1 MSAWNLSGAN
11 LSLVSGIP
19 ITDFWGKRGIE
30 NKRTEYPMT
39 SQLAVF
45 IDFENIAL
53 WAEREFF
60 DFELTPLM
68 EYLQSRGPAVVKR
81 AYGDWSRFS
90 RYRDELMNH
99 SIDLIQ
105 IFSVRAGKNRTDIRM
120 AIDAMEVAMQ
130 RPQIDTFV
138 IVSGDSDFGPLVAKL
153 REYGRY
159 TLGIGP
165 RSVTHHLL
173 VKSCDEFVY
182 LETVMGE
189 TIITGDHTSVE
200 LDTARSLLR
209 KALQVHGQ
217 RGDIPVLAT
226 RLKQTMLLLDPAFN
240 EANFGYSQFKAWL
253 EDSRDQIKL
262 FLKDLQLYV
271 APLDYEAPGYNEVG
285 ADGAGPLLVEKVET
299 PASNLEEQY
308 RQLFGRLRLS
318 AVDLETRR
326 DVLRDVYR
334 EVSEH
339 PLEFSVDDILETLD
353 ERYEEQG
360 LMRSKANLR
369 EIIQM
374 AYRQNAFEYDGQ
386 VVSQFTPVALAK
398 GIESEAE
405 FISWSEED
413 FIYAL
418 VRAGMEIDI
427 DTLANLMVND
437 RAQADYVQCLLDDL
451 HARGMIAKRGKHF
464 TIAAPSTIPFRDDPA
479 LQILMD
485 DLERVEVPDGMLE
498 SSEMA
503 RSLAK
508 KAMLQRSQDFVAAT
522 QSSLLACHLQWM
534 AVEKGEP
541 GATLEDLRYYLASYA
556 SVVAGKLS
564 QVNRDYA
571 AARPYYLA
579 FFALV
584 QEEDPLWSRMRGL
597 INPMLSYFWVN
608 TGRELELNTST
619 WNLNGA
625 SPAQVAIY
633 IANHPSSELRQ
644 LWHEI
649 TTDLARVNPTLLR
662 RIANQIDLS
671 RAEGPENARAA
682 QQLYGILASVNAG

>member
-1 MSAWNLSGAN
+1 
-11 LSLVSGIP
+11 
-19 ITDFWGKRGIE
+19 
-30 NKRTEYPMT
+30 MT

-68 EYLQSRGPAVVKR
+68 EYLQGRGPAVVKR

-130 RPQIDTFV
+130 RPQIETFV

-189 TIITGDHTSVE
+189 TIITGEHTSVE

-209 KALQVHGQ
+209 KALHVHGQ

-226 RLKQTMLLLDPAFN
+226 RLKQTMLLMDPAFN

-253 EDSRDQIKL
+253 ENSRDQIKL

-271 APLDYEAPGYNEVG
+271 APLDYQTADYNEVG
-285 ADGAGPLLVEKVET
+285 DNGSGPGLVETVESKS
-299 PASNLEEQY
+299 AGLEDQY
-308 RQLFGRLRLS
+308 RQLFARLRLS
-318 AVDLETRR
+318 SVDLETRR

-339 PLEFSVDDILETLD
+339 PMELSTDDLLEILD

-374 AYRQNAFEYDGQ
+374 AYRQNAFDFGDQ
-386 VVSQFTPVALAK
+386 TPSQFTPVKLARE
-398 GIESEAE
+398 IDSEAD

-418 VRAGMEIDI
+418 VRAGLEIDI
-427 DTLANLMVND
+427 DELANLMLND

-451 HARGMIAKRGKHF
+451 FARGMIIRRGKHYA
-464 TIAAPSTIPFRDDPA
+464 IAAPSSIPFGDDPA

-485 DLERVEVPDGMLE
+485 DLEQVEVPDGMLE

-534 AVEKGEP
+534 SVEKGEP

-564 QVNRDYA
+564 QVNRDYT

-584 QEEDPLWSRMRGL
+584 QEEDALWSRMRGL

-625 SPAQVAIY
+625 SPAQVAVY
-633 IANHPSSELRQ
+633 ISNHHNVELRE
-644 LWHEI
+644 LWQEI
-649 TTDLARVNPTLLR
+649 TTELARVNPTLLR

-671 RAEGPENARAA
+671 RSEGPENARTA
-682 QQLYGILASVNAG
+682 QQLYGILSSVAAA